1 MSGKLFAEDYK
12 VFAPQFE
19 RLIQQ
24 HGEIR
29 STRWPSPLV
38 VP

>member
-1 MSGKLFAEDYK
+1 MSGKLSADDYK

-24 HGEIR
+24 HGKIR
-29 STRWPSPLV
+29 STR
-38 VP
+38 